1 MSFKNKLVYAFNMF
15 FLEFLN
21 DVKKQNEDLRKIIRT
36 HYKIFEKNS
45 HVHFERVKES
55 VNANTQENMVEMLPE
70 KTCDD
75 ICNLL
80 ESENDKAVIKSYLY
94 IFLSLVRISDE
105 EECETSISILEK
117 VLEIVKG
124 IQEGRDVEDDMK
136 EILDDSISSHLAKL
150 RDCMGHR
157 KTESG
162 NETDQLLGM
171 LENSKIGS
179 LAKEI
184 SNEIDLKD
192 LDISNPEQL
201 LDFRNLTNS
210 NNVLGSII
218 SKVGGKIK
226 NKIDSGEL
234 SQTDL
239 VKEAMSFVGMVN
251 GGGAGGNSGGGFDF
265 MSMLNN
271 PMFGDLLSGL
281 NMGGGAGNNV
291 GGASSSGSGTRVQV
305 DRQKVSNMQTRDR
318 LRRKLQE
325 RQKDKSTESQD

>member
-1 MSFKNKLVYAFNMF
+1 MF
-15 FLEFLN
+15 FLDFLN
-21 DVKKQNEDLRKIIRT
+21 DVKKQNEELRKIIRT

-45 HVHFERVKES
+45 HIHYERLKES
-55 VNANTQENMVEMLPE
+55 VQNNTAKDNELVEMLPG
-70 KTCDD
+70 KTCHD
-75 ICNLL
+75 ICSLL
-80 ESENDKAVIKSYLY
+80 ESEKDKNVVKSYLY
-94 IFLSLVRISDE
+94 IFLSLVSIDE
-105 EECETSISILEK
+105 DENVEVSISILEK
-117 VLEIVKG
+117 VLEIIKG
-124 IQEGRDVEDDMK
+124 IQEGRNVDEDMK
-136 EILDDSISSHLAKL
+136 EILDDSIYAHLNQL
-150 RDCMGHR
+150 REYMNHNSANVD
-157 KTESG
+157 T
-162 NETDQLLGM
+162 NEILGM

-184 SNEIDLKD
+184 SNEIDLKE

-251 GGGAGGNSGGGFDF
+251 GAGTSKGDNGGFDF

-281 NMGGGAGNNV
+281 NMGGSANVSAG
-291 GGASSSGSGTRVQV
+291 SRVQV
-305 DRQKVSNMQTRDR
+305 DKQKVQNMQTRDR

-325 RQKDKSTESQD
+325 RQENKSTE